1 MYIADKTSLI
11 EVRTGEG
18 QNRKDYVCCP
28 FTHENPLESCF
39 VKPDYIGRFE
49 VRPIEDWKETDFM
62 PTEDVVYVALYRTQK
77 EETYIKTSWDIVPF
91 KDRPKTKAKPKAKP
105 KATPTPTPT
114 PKPKAKKESKYGFV
128 EFLADFFAEWTKRR
142 ALR

>member
-18 QNRKDYVCCP
+18 QNRKDYVCYP

-49 VRPIEDWKETDFM
+49 VRPIED
-62 PTEDVVYVALYRTQK
+62 
-77 EETYIKTSWDIVPF
+77 
-91 KDRPKTKAKPKAKP
+91 
-105 KATPTPTPT
+105 
-114 PKPKAKKESKYGFV
+114 
-128 EFLADFFAEWTKRR
+128 
-142 ALR
+142 